1 MLLPQLWQR
10 EQLPALTVIAAQLS
24 QAGAS
29 DWKSANCSLR
39 AVLGPVSLG
48 MMPARASSAAA
59 MSGSEPFAV
68 PFLWPLPLVV
78 WPFVAPVEGDDFLA
92 WGFVL
97 TEPPAEPG
105 ADLVA
110 GFGAFSAW
118 GRFSATGGR
127 GFMVGVVAADEPPA
141 EPGADDASSV
151 ASALG
156 RTPWLA
162 SL

>member
-1 MLLPQLWQR
+1 MAP
-10 EQLPALTVIAAQLS
+10 QLS

-59 MSGSEPFAV
+59 MSGPEPFAD
-68 PFLWPLPLVV
+68 PFLWPLPLVA

-110 GFGAFSAW
+110 GFEAFSAW

-127 GFMVGVVAADEPPA
+127 GLMVVAAPRDEPPPPLA
-141 EPGADDASSV
+141 AAGPSLGSAPG
-151 ASALG
+151 
-156 RTPWLA
+156 R
-162 SL
+162 

>member
-1 MLLPQLWQR
+1 MAPQ
-10 EQLPALTVIAAQLS
+10 VS

-59 MSGSEPFAV
+59 MSGPEPLAV
-68 PFLWPLPLVV
+68 PFLWPLPLVA

-105 ADLVA
+105 ADVGA
-110 GFGAFSAW
+110 GFGAFSDV

-127 GFMVGVVAADEPPA
+127 GFMVVAVEPKEPPV
-141 EPGADDASSV
+141 EPGADDGSSV
-151 ASALG
+151 ASAQG
-156 RTPWLA
+156 RTP
-162 SL
+162 